1 MLRFPEIYRKKIL
14 NVTFKI
20 FNRWSLIICGNSA
33 QFFAVRKQWR
43 NISEKLELKS
53 TKKIT
58 KKKKNNNVTVKT
70 LNFTLRTFFLRVM
83 TPLKRQRK
91 PLLNVQ

>member
-1 MLRFPEIYRKKIL
+1 MLHLKFL

-20 FNRWSLIICGNSA
+20 FNRWRHIICGNSA

-58 KKKKNNNVTVKT
+58 KKKKKKNNNVTVKT